1 VAPASEKSAAARPL
15 PAGLRGAKG
24 PTLLAAFALGLLSL
38 PTIAGL
44 PLAPLSGCAR
54 WIALAVALELVS
66 LLGFVVAF
74 KLVFCARLGWRRGLI
89 AALRG
94 LGASTA
100 LPAGGLIGPAI
111 GAYSRR
117 LPGASSARLAR
128 SAVAFVAL
136 TNAPS
141 LAALGVVGLAMG
153 TGLLPGPRD
162 AALTVLPGA
171 LAFAVLAVGLLVQA
185 RPGAKAERASGSPRR
200 LVAAVAVTLGSLR
213 DGVGEARAL
222 VLGAD
227 WKLLGALAYYAF
239 DNAVLWAA
247 FHAYGRTP
255 ALGVVAMGY
264 LVGSLGATLPIPG
277 GIGAA
282 EGGLIGALVLY
293 GAPAAAATAAVL
305 LYRAV
310 SLLLAV
316 PLGTLA
322 WAPQPLA
329 KLRLLARAPR
339 RWLLAATGGFGV
351 AATPTALRRRPDSG
365 DREPVI

>member
-1 VAPASEKSAAARPL
+1 MAAASEKRAPSRLRLARPARVKA
-15 PAGLRGAKG
+15 PM
-24 PTLLAAFALGLLSL
+24 LLVAFALALVSL

-44 PLAPLSGCAR
+44 PLAPLSGCGR
-54 WIALAVALELVS
+54 WIALAAGLELTS
-66 LLGFVVAF
+66 LLGFVVVY
-74 KLVFCARLGWRRGLI
+74 KLVFCARLSWRRALHK
-89 AALRG
+89 ALRG

-100 LPAGGLIGPAI
+100 LPAGGLVGPAI

-117 LPGASSARLAR
+117 SPGASPARIAR

-141 LAALGVVGLAMG
+141 VAVLGAVGLAMG
-153 TGLLPGPRD
+153 AGLLSGPHEAALTLLPG
-162 AALTVLPGA
+162 G
-171 LAFAVLAVGLLVQA
+171 LAVAVLAAGSLV
-185 RPGAKAERASGSPRR
+185 RLPPGSATAGQSASPRR
-200 LVAAVAVTLGSLR
+200 LVRAVVVTLNSLR
-213 DGVGEARAL
+213 GGVSQARAL
-222 VLGAD
+222 VRGGD
-227 WKLLGALAYYAF
+227 WKLVGALAYYAF

-255 ALGVVAMGY
+255 ALGVLAMGY

-277 GIGAA
+277 GIGAV

-305 LYRAV
+305 LYRGV

-322 WAPQPLA
+322 WAAPPPVKLPLF
-329 KLRLLARAPR
+329 ARRPR
-339 RWLLAATGGFGV
+339 RFGFTRPRGGPSRGH
-351 AATPTALRRRPDSG
+351 LRTSS
-365 DREPVI
+365 